1 MMSEEKLKDLV
12 EFMVKSLVDNPEQ
25 VEVTVQ
31 GEETMDFRLK
41 VAKEDTGKVI
51 GKGGNTANSMRT
63 ILKAAASK
71 LNVRRAV
78 LNIDE

>member
-1 MMSEEKLKDLV
+1 MSEEKLKDLV

>member
-1 MMSEEKLKDLV
+1 MSEEKLKDLV
-12 EFMVKSLVDNPEQ
+12 EYMVKSLVDNPDQ
-25 VEVTVQ
+25 VEVKVQ